1 MYAKTF
7 DTPPAPSPAQLN
19 AKADCVGLYFNH
31 VRRQPLLDHPTE
43 LRLARLVQQGLQ
55 ATMES
60 GWARDR
66 KLAQARE
73 ARTRLM
79 KGNLRLVISIAKKYQ
94 GRGLPLED
102 LIQEGNLGLV
112 KAIDKFD
119 PSRGFRFSTYATW
132 WIRQGVVQAVD
143 QQSRCVRLPKH
154 LHEKKRQLRRTAVE
168 LSQNLGRWP
177 KRSELCAKGNWKLAA
192 VEQLQQDFLPVRSL
206 DAPTAQD
213 QTTPLGCLLPS
224 PETPLDETLTQKE
237 LRRQLQDAIAD
248 LEPLTRQVVALRFG
262 FKGPEQTVASTARIL
277 SLPRK
282 KVRSL
287 EESAIQQLKQV
298 LEENQPC

>member
-7 DTPPAPSPAQLN
+7 DTPLAPSSVQLN
-19 AKADCVGLYFNH
+19 TKADCVGLYFKH

-55 ATMES
+55 AAMES

-177 KRSELCAKGNWKLAA
+177 KRSELCAKGNLKLAA

-237 LRRQLQDAIAD
+237 LQRQLQDAVAS

-262 FKGPEQTVASTARIL
+262 FKGPEQTVAATARIL

-298 LEENQPC
+298 LKENQPC

>member
-7 DTPPAPSPAQLN
+7 DTPLVPSSVSLQT
-19 AKADCVGLYFNH
+19 KADCVGLYFKN

-43 LRLARLVQQGLQ
+43 LRLARLIQQGLQ
-55 ATMES
+55 AATES
-60 GWARDR
+60 GWVRDR

-73 ARTRLM
+73 AKTQLM
-79 KGNLRLVISIAKKYQ
+79 KANLRLVISIAKKYQ

-102 LIQEGNLGLV
+102 LIQEGNLGLA

-119 PSRGFRFSTYATW
+119 PGRGFRFSTYATW

-154 LHEKKRQLRRTAVE
+154 LHEKKRQLRRTAAA

-177 KRSELCAKGNWKLAA
+177 KRSELCVLGNWKLEA
-192 VEQLQQDFLPVRSL
+192 VEQLHQDFLPLRSL
-206 DAPTAQD
+206 DAPAAQD
-213 QTTPLGCLLPS
+213 QNTPLGSLLPS
-224 PETPLDETLTQKE
+224 PEISLEETLTQKE
-237 LRRQLQDAIAD
+237 IQGQLKGAVAS
-248 LEPLTRQVVALRFG
+248 LEPLMRQVVALRFG
-262 FKGPEQTVASTARIL
+262 LNGPEQTVAATARTL

-282 KVRSL
+282 VVRSL
-287 EESAIQQLKQV
+287 EESALEQLKQA
-298 LEENQPC
+298 LGGT

>member
-7 DTPPAPSPAQLN
+7 DTLLASSPVPLQT
-19 AKADCVGLYFNH
+19 KTDCVGLYFKN

-55 ATMES
+55 AATES

-73 ARTRLM
+73 AKTQLM
-79 KGNLRLVISIAKKYQ
+79 KANLRLVISIAKKYQ

-102 LIQEGNLGLV
+102 LIQEGNLGLA

-154 LHEKKRQLRRTAVE
+154 LHEKKRLIRRTAAE

-177 KRSELCAKGNWKLAA
+177 KRSELCTMGNWKLEV
-192 VEQLQQDFLPVRSL
+192 VEQLHQDFLPLRSL

-213 QTTPLGCLLPS
+213 HNTPLGCLLPS
-224 PETPLDETLTQKE
+224 PEAPLEETLTQKE
-237 LRRQLQDAIAD
+237 LQVQLKSAIAS
-248 LEPLTRQVVALRFG
+248 LEPLMRQVVTLRFG
-262 FKGPEQTVASTARIL
+262 FNGPEQTVAATARIL

-282 KVRSL
+282 IVRSL

-298 LEENQPC
+298 LGGN